1 MSIFFI
7 GIVMLFACGF
17 LASMFENKKKTRVL
31 SILSLIG
38 GVFCSIPAINVLLN
52 KNILSFKFF
61 LNDLFGL
68 ISFKIDALSAFFILV
83 ISIMSILAVFYS
95 NEYLKPYIDKGK
107 NINNNMFFLTMMI
120 AAMLLVVTCQNALFF
135 LIAWEI
141 MSLSSF
147 FLVIFEHEKK
157 EVIKAGIKYLV
168 FMHVSVVFIII
179 AFALASINANSFDF
193 SMIANSFNNNL
204 NIANIVFVLSF
215 IGFGIKAGYV
225 PFHNWLPD
233 AHPAAPSHVSAVM
246 SGVMIKTG
254 IYGILRML
262 TLLPN
267 VDKGLSYFVLIIAVI
282 SGLYGVLYAITQR
295 DIKKL
300 LAYCSIENIAIIS
313 IGIGIGMLGL
323 SYNATPVAVLGF
335 SGAILHVL
343 NHSIFKELLF
353 FGAGNIYIKT
363 HTKNMEQLGGLI
375 KKMPVTAFMFLIGS
389 IAICGL
395 PPFNGFISEF
405 LIYLGMIK
413 SFSINNFFCILAVVL
428 SLSSLALIGSMAI
441 LCFTKAFSIIF
452 LGSPRSEIVEHVN
465 EDVSKKAIMPMAV
478 LVMFIFLIGLFPQY
492 VLNAIFLPVEVLIG
506 EKFEFSSLVVD
517 VMQIISFILFLFLL
531 TVGVLVFIKYRF
543 SKGKIFEF
551 ETWGCGYNKPNNCM
565 QYTGSSYS
573 KPFVVVLRPF
583 FKKIFDVVR
592 PKKLFPTEAHYL
604 SQIDDIEEAYF
615 INPLVKL
622 DEKFLSKFEKLQD
635 GNLQMYIQYGLWFL
649 VLILVLVFVIK

>member
-7 GIVMLFACGF
+7 GIVMLLACGF
-17 LASMFENKKKTRVL
+17 LASMFQNEKKTRVL

-83 ISIMSILAVFYS
+83 ISVMSILAVFYS
-95 NEYLKPYIDKGK
+95 NEYLKPYLEKGK

-135 LIAWEI
+135 LISWEI

-179 AFALASINANSFDF
+179 AFALSCINANSLDF
-193 SMIANSFNNNL
+193 VSISNSFNNKL

-267 VDKGLSYFVLIIAVI
+267 VDKGLAYFVLIIAVI

-323 SYNATPVAVLGF
+323 SYNAIPVAVLGF

-452 LGSPRSEIVEHVN
+452 LGSPRSEIAEHIQD
-465 EDVSKKAIMPMAV
+465 DVSKNAIMPMAI
-478 LVMFIFLIGLFPQY
+478 LVIFILLIGLFPQY
-492 VLNAIFLPVEVLIG
+492 ILNFISLPVEVVIG
-506 EKFEFSSLVVD
+506 SRVEISSIVVD
-517 VMQIISFILFLFLL
+517 VMQIISLISLLFLL
-531 TVGVLVFIKYRF
+531 TVGILIAIKY
-543 SKGKIFEF
+543 KYMKNKTFEF
-551 ETWGCGYNKPNNCM
+551 ETWGCGYNKPNNRM

-649 VLILVLVFVIK
+649 VLVLVLVFVIK

>member
-1 MSIFFI
+1 
-7 GIVMLFACGF
+7 MLFACGF
-17 LASMFENKKKTRVL
+17 LASMFDNEKKTRVL

-38 GVFCSIPAINVLLN
+38 AVFCSIPAVNVLLN

-61 LNDLFGL
+61 LNDLFGM

-83 ISIMSILAVFYS
+83 ISIMSVLAVFYS

-107 NINNNMFFLTMMI
+107 NINNNMFFLAMMI

-135 LIAWEI
+135 LISWEI

-168 FMHVSVVFIII
+168 FMHISVLFIII
-179 AFALASINANSFDF
+179 AFALSSINANSLDF
-193 SMIANSFNNNL
+193 VAISNSFNDNL
-204 NIANIVFVLSF
+204 QLANIVFVLSF

-267 VDKGLSYFVLIIAVI
+267 VDKGLAYFVLIIAVI

-323 SYNATPVAVLGF
+323 SYNAIPVAVLGF

-405 LIYLGMIK
+405 LIYMGMIK
-413 SFSINNFFCILAVVL
+413 SFTINNFFCILAVIL

-452 LGSPRSEIVEHVN
+452 LGAPRSEIVEHVN
-465 EDVSKKAIMPMAV
+465 EDVSKKAIMPMAILV
-478 LVMFIFLIGLFPQY
+478 LFIFLIGLFPQY
-492 VLNAIFLPVEVLIG
+492 VLNGIFLPVEVLIG
-506 EKFEFSSLVVD
+506 AKFEFSSTVMH
-517 VMQIISFILFLFLL
+517 VMQIISQVSFFFLL
-531 TVGVLVFIKYRF
+531 TIGILVYLKYRF

-551 ETWGCGYNKPNNCM
+551 ETWGCGYNKPNNRM

-649 VLILVLVFVIK
+649 VLVLVLVFVIK

>member
-1 MSIFFI
+1 
-7 GIVMLFACGF
+7 MLFACGF
-17 LASMFENKKKTRVL
+17 LASMFDNEKKTRVL

-38 GVFCSIPAINVLLN
+38 AVFCSIPAINVLLN

-61 LNDLFGL
+61 LNDLFGM
-68 ISFKIDALSAFFILV
+68 ISFKIDTLSAFFILV
-83 ISIMSILAVFYS
+83 ISVMSILAVFYS
-95 NEYLKPYIDKGK
+95 NEYLKPYLQKGK

-135 LIAWEI
+135 LISWEI

-168 FMHVSVVFIII
+168 FMHISVLFIII
-179 AFALASINANSFDF
+179 AFALSSINANSLDF
-193 SMIANSFNNNL
+193 VAISNSFNNNL
-204 NIANIVFVLSF
+204 QLANIVFVLSF

-267 VDKGLSYFVLIIAVI
+267 VDKGLAYFVLIIAVI

-323 SYNATPVAVLGF
+323 SYNAIPVAVLGF

-405 LIYLGMIK
+405 LIYMGMIK
-413 SFSINNFFCILAVVL
+413 SFTINNFFCILAIIL

-452 LGSPRSEIVEHVN
+452 LGAPRSEVVEHVD

-478 LVMFIFLIGLFPQY
+478 LVLFIFLIGLFPQY
-492 VLNAIFLPVEVLIG
+492 VLNGIFLPVEVLIG
-506 EKFEFSSLVVD
+506 EKFEFSST
-517 VMQIISFILFLFLL
+517 VMQVIQIISFISLLFLL
-531 TVGVLVFIKYRF
+531 TVGILVFIKYRF

-551 ETWGCGYNKPNNCM
+551 ETWGCGYNKPNNRM

-649 VLILVLVFVIK
+649 VFVLVLVFVIK

>member
-17 LASMFENKKKTRVL
+17 LASMFDNEKKTKVL

-38 GVFCSIPAINVLLN
+38 AVFCSIPAVNVLLN

-61 LNDLFGL
+61 LNDLFGM

-83 ISIMSILAVFYS
+83 ISIMSVLAVFYS

-107 NINNNMFFLTMMI
+107 NINNNMFFLAMMI

-135 LIAWEI
+135 LISWEI

-168 FMHVSVVFIII
+168 FMHISVLFIII
-179 AFALASINANSFDF
+179 AFALSSINANSLDF
-193 SMIANSFNNNL
+193 VAISNSFNDNL
-204 NIANIVFVLSF
+204 QLANIVFVLSF

-267 VDKGLSYFVLIIAVI
+267 VDKGLAYFVLIIAVI

-323 SYNATPVAVLGF
+323 SYNAIPVAVLGF

-343 NHSIFKELLF
+343 NHSVFKELLF
-353 FGAGNIYIKT
+353 LGAGNIYIKT

-405 LIYLGMIK
+405 LIYMGMIK
-413 SFSINNFFCILAVVL
+413 SFTINNFFCILAVIL

-452 LGSPRSEIVEHVN
+452 LGAPRSEIVEHVN

-478 LVMFIFLIGLFPQY
+478 LVLFIFLIGLFPQY
-492 VLNAIFLPVEVLIG
+492 VLNGIFLPVEVLIG
-506 EKFEFSSLVVD
+506 AKFEFSSTVMQ
-517 VMQIISFILFLFLL
+517 VMQIISQVSFFFLL
-531 TVGVLVFIKYRF
+531 SIGILVYLKYRF

-551 ETWGCGYNKPNNCM
+551 ETWGCGYNKPNNRM

-649 VLILVLVFVIK
+649 VLVLVLVFVIK

>member
-1 MSIFFI
+1 
-7 GIVMLFACGF
+7 MLFACGF
-17 LASMFENKKKTRVL
+17 LASMFDNEKKTKVL

-38 GVFCSIPAINVLLN
+38 AVFCSIPAVNVLLN

-61 LNDLFGL
+61 LNDLFGM

-83 ISIMSILAVFYS
+83 ISIMSVLAVFYS
-95 NEYLKPYIDKGK
+95 NEYLKPYIEKGK

-168 FMHVSVVFIII
+168 FMHISVLFIII
-179 AFALASINANSFDF
+179 AFALSSINANSLDF
-193 SMIANSFNNNL
+193 VAISNSFNDNL
-204 NIANIVFVLSF
+204 QLANIVFVLSF

-267 VDKGLSYFVLIIAVI
+267 VDKGLAYFVLIIAVI

-323 SYNATPVAVLGF
+323 SYNAIPVAVLGF

-353 FGAGNIYIKT
+353 FGAGNIYVKT

-405 LIYLGMIK
+405 LIYMGMIK
-413 SFSINNFFCILAVVL
+413 SFTINNFFCILAVIL

-452 LGSPRSEIVEHVN
+452 LGAPRSEIVEHVN

-478 LVMFIFLIGLFPQY
+478 LVLFIFLIGLFPQY
-492 VLNAIFLPVEVLIG
+492 VLNGIFLPVEVLIG
-506 EKFEFSSLVVD
+506 AKFEFSSTVMQ
-517 VMQIISFILFLFLL
+517 VMQIISQVSFFFLL
-531 TVGVLVFIKYRF
+531 TIGILVYLKYRF

-551 ETWGCGYNKPNNCM
+551 ETWGCGYNKPNNRM

-649 VLILVLVFVIK
+649 VLVLVLVFVIK

>member
-1 MSIFFI
+1 
-7 GIVMLFACGF
+7 MLFACGF
-17 LASMFENKKKTRVL
+17 LASMFDNKKKTRVL

-38 GVFCSIPAINVLLN
+38 AVFCSIPAINVLLN

-68 ISFKIDALSAFFILV
+68 VSFKIDYLSAFFILV
-83 ISIMSILAVFYS
+83 ISIMSVLAVFYS
-95 NEYLKPYIDKGK
+95 NEYLKPYIQKGK

-120 AAMLLVVTCQNALFF
+120 VAMLLVVTCQNALFF
-135 LIAWEI
+135 LISWEI

-168 FMHVSVVFIII
+168 FMHISVLFIII
-179 AFALASINANSFDF
+179 AFALSSINANSLDF
-193 SMIANSFNNNL
+193 VAMSNSFNNNL
-204 NIANIVFVLSF
+204 QLANVVFVLSF

-267 VDKGLSYFVLIIAVI
+267 IDKGLAYFVLIIAVI
-282 SGLYGVLYAITQR
+282 SGLYGILYAITQR

-323 SYNATPVAVLGF
+323 SYNSVPVAVLGF

-353 FGAGNIYIKT
+353 FAAGNIYIKT

-375 KKMPVTAFMFLIGS
+375 KKMPITAILFLIGA

-395 PPFNGFISEF
+395 PPFNGFVSEL

-413 SFSINNFFCILAVVL
+413 SFTIGNFFCVLAVVL

-452 LGSPRSEIVEHVN
+452 LGAPRSEVSENVQN
-465 EDVSKKAIMPMAV
+465 DVGKNAIFPMV
-478 LVMFIFLIGLFPQY
+478 ILSIFILLIGLFPQHT
-492 VLNAIFLPVEVLIG
+492 LNFILMPVEVIIG
-506 EKFEFSSLVVD
+506 SKFELSLAVVD
-517 VMQIISFILFLFLL
+517 VMQIISLISFLFILTIGILFA
-531 TVGVLVFIKYRF
+531 IKY
-543 SKGKIFEF
+543 KYMKDKTFEF
-551 ETWGCGYNKPNNCM
+551 ETWGCGYNKANNRM

-615 INPLVKL
+615 INPLVKF
-622 DEKFLSKFEKLQD
+622 DEMFLSKFERLQD
-635 GNLQMYIQYGLWFL
+635 GNLQTYIQYGLWFL
-649 VLILVLVFVIK
+649 VLIIVLVFVIK